1 MARYRIVQRP
11 SYTDPRQVLFTVEQR
26 DFIWWTLVGLSM
38 LLEEAEQR
46 VAELQEAERNPV
58 ETKVVKEY
66 N

>member
-11 SYTDPRQVLFTVEQR
+11 SYVIPSEAIFVVEER
-26 DFIWWTLVGLSM
+26 DFIWWKHVCLFMS
-38 LLEEAEQR
+38 LEKAEQR
-46 VAELQEAERNPV
+46 VAELQKAERNLV

>member
-11 SYTDPRQVLFTVEQR
+11 SYLDLKEAIFLVEER
-26 DFIWWTLVGLSM
+26 DFIWWKHVGLSM
-38 LLEEAEQR
+38 SLEEAEQR
-46 VAELQEAERNPV
+46 VAALQRAERNQV

>member
-11 SYTDPRQVLFTVEQR
+11 SYVIPSEAIFIVEER
-26 DFIWWTLVGLSM
+26 DFIWWKHVGLCIS
-38 LLEEAEQR
+38 LQEAEQR
-46 VAELQEAERNPV
+46 VAELQKAERNPV